1 MSESLG
7 KFLLEMREEHK
18 DEMET
23 GLKTKYIGYWGEIFA
38 YNYLE
43 NLFERN
49 GIRNYKIIPHKNDHD
64 DYDLEVSI
72 NDRSYKIEIKFSTK
86 EKEPIFDAIHF
97 NNNFDFFF
105 LIWSPSNEEIYFAIL
120 TKEEARK
127 IAIPHNKSR
136 EDDNWTIQTTE
147 IFEETNENFL
157 KRLSEFLELNEKL
170 EDLEENEKTY
180 LIEKAEELVIK
191 EHKDAQIN
199 DFKGEVY
206 QQWIYDYLSN
216 YVDDTEIMPRGYKY
230 DIRYKGKGIEIK
242 YSSLNNDDGA
252 FKFNQ
257 IKPEDFDFIF
267 FIGFDKKENKFYFE
281 IESREEFKENKKEN
295 VGSDDAFSQNG
306 NQLHVTKS
314 FFTYGNDFTFE
325 DFNNYIESH

>member
-1 MSESLG
+1 MIESLG
-7 KFLLEMREEHK
+7 NFLLEMREEHK

-23 GLKTKYIGYWGEIFA
+23 GLKHKYIGYWGELFA

-49 GIRNYKIIPHKNDHD
+49 DIRNYKIIPHKNDQD

-72 NDRSYKIEIKFSTK
+72 NDRSYKIEIKFSTSNSH
-86 EKEPIFDAIHF
+86 PIFDEIHF
-97 NNNFDFFF
+97 NNDFNYLL
-105 LIWSPSNEEIYFAIL
+105 LIWKPSYDKIYFAIL
-120 TKEEARK
+120 TKKEARK

-191 EHKDAQIN
+191 EHKDAIRK
-199 DFKGEVY
+199 DFSGITY
-206 QQWIYDYLSN
+206 QQWIYNYLSN
-216 YVDDTEIMPRGYKY
+216 YTDEVELMLNGYKY
-230 DIRYKGKGIEIK
+230 DIEYKGKRIEIK
-242 YSSLNNDDGA
+242 YSVLNNNR
-252 FKFNQ
+252 KFNFGA
-257 IKPEDFDFIF
+257 IKPENFDFIL
-267 FIGFDKKENKFYFE
+267 FIGFDDEENKFYFE
-281 IESREEFKENKKEN
+281 IKSREKMENWLKEHDNN
-295 VGSDDAFSQNG
+295 FQQNG
-306 NQLHVTKS
+306 NKIHVTKS
-314 FFTYGNDFTFE
+314 FFRFGNDFTFE
-325 DFNNYIESH
+325 DFDNYIESH